1 MLFYGLC
8 HGKSL
13 FLVYSHKSVSFFG
26 IKFAYVEKNNT
37 FAPQT
42 QTNLRKEAIMIGF
55 KSNKAPIT
63 GDAARDMLR
72 EIDRVHS
79 LPKEDLIKA
88 SLPTNC
94 RLVKAYQ

>member
-1 MLFYGLC
+1 
-8 HGKSL
+8 
-13 FLVYSHKSVSFFG
+13 
-26 IKFAYVEKNNT
+26 
-37 FAPQT
+37 
-42 QTNLRKEAIMIGF
+42 MIGF